1 MFNNDPAISK
11 TYTGESWTEEF
22 MEYGCYC
29 NKAMRGGGK
38 PDPTIPDSHESL
50 CLGLI
55 NIIGF
60 LFTTVSFSRKVAS
73 PNRSHRYIYTSKN
86 DFLKV
91 VTKNGQIRETG
102 FFKET
107 QFSWIRLRRF
117 GPKKY

>member
-1 MFNNDPAISK
+1 MEFILTILVSGPGQRSFRQLQDFAAEMFNNDPAISK

-55 NIIGF
+55 NIQFNMIF
-60 LFTTVSFSRKVAS
+60 FSRRWLCQIGHIDKVS
-73 PNRSHRYIYTSKN
+73 LGSNHFES
-86 DFLKV
+86 
-91 VTKNGQIRETG
+91 G
-102 FFKET
+102 
-107 QFSWIRLRRF
+107 
-117 GPKKY
+117 